1 MKKLALVNIFAGVIF
16 LLGGTFAVPAA
27 YGATWDVTADFSI
40 TNNPNGAWSYGY
52 GPVGLGSFTLF
63 TDTGTFGYEFWDISG
78 NPAGEIPLAGKNTS
92 STTAFGVAPGEFFL
106 HPYAGDQA
114 LAVARWTAPSAGT
127 FPISGS
133 FGTGNTG
140 DMSYYIYQNSILL
153 YSSIDDPDNYT
164 FSFSPSLLA
173 GDTISFAVGPN
184 TAGGTFIS
192 GSTPLSATIVPLPP
206 SVLLL
211 SSGLLGLGAVGWRR
225 RKASGLKEIAGL
237 PGKGNSGFSGY

>member
-1 MKKLALVNIFAGVIF
+1 MKKLALVNIFVGVIF

-27 YGATWDVTADFSI
+27 NGATWDVTTDFSI

-63 TDTGTFGYEFWDISG
+63 NHTDTYGSG
-78 NPAGEIPLAGKNTS
+78 PVAEYWGIFNNPLGEIPQAGKNIS
-92 STTAFGVAPGEFFL
+92 VSTTMYGVAPGEFFL

-114 LAVARWTAPSAGT
+114 LSMARWTAPSAGT

-133 FGTGNTG
+133 FGTGDHG
-140 DMSYYIYQNSILL
+140 AMSCYIYQNSTLL

-211 SSGLLGLGAVGWRR
+211 GSGLLGLGAVGWRR
-225 RKASGLKEIAGL
+225 RK
-237 PGKGNSGFSGY
+237 N